1 MAPGS
6 RTYAVRGDHRA
17 QADRRHPLGECQQHA
32 SGPSAPPGAAS
43 ADRASQYHDRGSG
56 RQGNPLPA
64 GAASPMIAD
73 ASVLNEQQ
81 RIAVA
86 HAGGPLLIVAGAGT
100 GKTRVLVERYR
111 RLRQEGVPAERI
123 LLLTF
128 TEKAAREILDRVERE
143 DWLPAGERWVMTY
156 HAFAQRFLQEEGW
169 LGGIPKGF
177 RIVSEVRKWEVMRDV
192 LLALRPPHLFH
203 AQRPYERIGELLKLV
218 ERAKQELVSPVEFLA
233 WAGAVDDGGD
243 PAIAAQPETASVYS

>member
-1 MAPGS
+1 
-6 RTYAVRGDHRA
+6 
-17 QADRRHPLGECQQHA
+17 
-32 SGPSAPPGAAS
+32 SGG
-43 ADRASQYHDRGSG
+43 
-56 RQGNPLPA
+56 QGKPLPA

-156 HAFAQRFLQEEGW
+156 HAFAQRFIQEEGW
-169 LGGIPKGF
+169 LLNIP
-177 RIVSEVRKWEVMRDV
+177 
-192 LLALRPPHLFH
+192 RPFLIISP
-203 AQRPYERIGELLKLV
+203 
-218 ERAKQELVSPVEFLA
+218 VSPWHLMH
-233 WAGAVDDGGD
+233 
-243 PAIAAQPETASVYS
+243 